1 MNYSQLV
8 AEIQSYV
15 ENQFETADIN
25 TFIKQAEQRVYNQI
39 QLPALRKNV
48 TGAAT
53 DGNKYLACPSDWL
66 ATFSLA
72 VIDPVTGEYEYLL
85 NKDVNFIRESFPY
98 PAVSG
103 KPAYYAQFD
112 QNTFI
117 LGPTPDDD
125 YDMELHYFY
134 YPESIVTAGTTWLGN
149 NFDSVLLY
157 GALLEAYTY
166 MKGEVDV
173 MAAYQKRYD
182 EAMAMLKMLGD
193 GKNRTDAYR
202 DGQARYPVL

>member
-8 AEIQSYV
+8 SEIESFV
-15 ENQFETADIN
+15 ENKFEVADIN
-25 TFIKQAEQRVYNQI
+25 TFITQAEQRIYNQI

-48 TGAAT
+48 TGNT
-53 DGNKYLACPSDWL
+53 TSGNKYLTCPSDWL

-72 VIDPVTGEYEYLL
+72 VIDPVTGEYDYLL
-85 NKDVNFIRESFPY
+85 NKDVNFIREAFPY
-98 PAVSG
+98 PAVEG
-103 KPAYYAQFD
+103 KPTHYAQFD
-112 QNTFI
+112 QDTFI

-134 YPESIVTAGTTWLGN
+134 YPASIVDAGTSWLGD
-149 NFDSVLLY
+149 NFDTALLY
-157 GALLEAYTY
+157 GCLLEAYTF
-166 MKGEVDV
+166 MKGEQDV

-202 DGQARYPVL
+202 DGQARYPVM